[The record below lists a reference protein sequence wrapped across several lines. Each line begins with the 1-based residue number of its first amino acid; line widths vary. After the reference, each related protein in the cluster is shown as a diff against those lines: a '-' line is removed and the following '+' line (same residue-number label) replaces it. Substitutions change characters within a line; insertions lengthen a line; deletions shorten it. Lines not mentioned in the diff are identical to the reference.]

1 MKATSTYTGPERRSA
16 PRSPWASRWLNP
28 VYGVLRWIGLHVRG
42 FHAAVGTFLVLGLT
56 LLIAGVLLF
65 AGMAQLVED
74 GHTQRADDA
83 ILLWM
88 NSHATPWLDA
98 AALEVTALAGV
109 AVVWLVLLLAS
120 LFLWQT
126 HHRYSVALLWISYL
140 GASLINF
147 TMKAL
152 YERPRPAL
160 FEWRTPLA
168 GHSSF
173 PSGHSTTAVAV
184 FATLAYLI
192 VRLETTRATRRLSL
206 VIAGVVIVLIGA
218 SRLYLGVHYPS
229 DVVAGFALGLAWAT
243 FCALGIEA
251 IRYFRSR
258 KPGIGADEHDL
269 ERGTAPIRDA
279 LGESAPASA
288 TASPPAPER

>member
-1 MKATSTYTGPERRSA
+1 MRSTPTYTGPERRRA
-16 PRSPWASRWLNP
+16 PRSPAAERWLRP
-28 VYGVLRWIGLHVRG
+28 VFALLRWIGAHVRG
-42 FHAAVGTFLVLGLT
+42 FHAAVGVFLLLGLA
-56 LLIAGVLLF
+56 LLVGAALSF
-65 AGMAQLVED
+65 AGLAELVEE
-74 GHTQRADDA
+74 GATQRADEA

-88 NSHATPWLDA
+88 DSHAHPWLDA
-98 AALEVTALAGV
+98 FALEVTALAGV

-120 LFLWQT
+120 LFLWQSR
-126 HHRYSVALLWISYL
+126 HRYSVLLLWVSYL

-147 TMKAL
+147 TVKAM
-152 YERPRPAL
+152 YERPRPQL
-160 FEWRTPLA
+160 FEWRTPMA

-184 FATLAYLI
+184 FAMLAYLI
-192 VRLETTRATRRLSL
+192 VRLEPTRSLRRLTL
-206 VIAGVVIVLIGA
+206 ALAGVVIVLIGA

-258 KPGIGADEHDL
+258 SPGVERAERDL

-279 LGESAPASA
+279 LGE
-288 TASPPAPER
+288 PPPSRP